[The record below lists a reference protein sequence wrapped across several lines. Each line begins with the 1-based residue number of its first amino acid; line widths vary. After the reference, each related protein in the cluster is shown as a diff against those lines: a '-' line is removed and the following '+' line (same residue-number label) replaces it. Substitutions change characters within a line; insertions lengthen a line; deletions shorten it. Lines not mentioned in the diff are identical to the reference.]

1 MIYFC
6 EEDQLVLEAL
16 CENILIERNPTA
28 LLSGKNRLLVRF
40 YARSL
45 VRYFSA
51 ERRSQVYVHRCQ
63 SSQKIHEFMSYV
75 CEDLSNEE
83 AVLNNAKKWLRLIL
97 FLNTDQLRPEELRFL
112 KHLQQS
118 FPALN
123 LAYLFEGG
131 SDFISLVDAR
141 VYSFNENENKKR
153 VEKLQF
159 APVSPTR
166 RKSLSRMFA
175 F

>member
-97 FLNTDQLRPEELRFL
+97 FLNTDQLRPE
-112 KHLQQS
+112 
-118 FPALN
+118 ALN